1 MTEDKMVGW
10 HHQLNGH
17 AAVHGVTKSQTWLSN
32 WTTKLIL
39 VPILVI
45 GIFQRICLF
54 HLSSLLACLFI
65 ILSFYSVNICRVGS
79 DISSFTSMCVC
90 AQLLSHVQLFAVP
103 WTIAHQAPVSMEVS
117 RQVYWSGLPLPIPGH
132 LPDPGIESVSLASP
146 ASAGRFFTSW
156 ATREAH
162 G

>member
-1 MTEDKMVGW
+1 M
-10 HHQLNGH
+10 
-17 AAVHGVTKSQTWLSN
+17 
-32 WTTKLIL
+32 
-39 VPILVI
+39 PILVI
-45 GIFQRICLF
+45 GIFQIICLF

-146 ASAGRFFTSW
+146 AFTGKFFITSATSY
-156 ATREAH
+156 
-162 G
+162 